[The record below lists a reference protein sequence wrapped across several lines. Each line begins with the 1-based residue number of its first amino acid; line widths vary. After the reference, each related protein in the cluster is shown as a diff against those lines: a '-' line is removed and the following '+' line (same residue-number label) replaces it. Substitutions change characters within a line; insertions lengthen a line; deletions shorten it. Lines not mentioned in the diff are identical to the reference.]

1 MTTKQEVI
9 EELKTELAMRRR
21 VWGEIPGSP
30 GQFVKAE
37 HTRRYGALADLLA
50 TLEAMR
56 SAEYQIF
63 TNRAD
68 RLKQEAEAQG
78 KLF

>member
-1 MTTKQEVI
+1 MTTKQAVI
-9 EELKTELAMRRR
+9 DELKTELAMRRR

-37 HTRRYGALADLLA
+37 RTRRFRVLTDLLA

>member
-9 EELKTELAMRRR
+9 DELKLQLARRR
-21 VWGEIPGSP
+21 KIWGEIPWNP
-30 GQFVKAE
+30 GQFVDME
-37 HTRRYGALADLLA
+37 HTRRFKVLADLLA

-63 TNRAD
+63 TNRAE
-68 RLKQEAEAQG
+68 RLRREAEAQG